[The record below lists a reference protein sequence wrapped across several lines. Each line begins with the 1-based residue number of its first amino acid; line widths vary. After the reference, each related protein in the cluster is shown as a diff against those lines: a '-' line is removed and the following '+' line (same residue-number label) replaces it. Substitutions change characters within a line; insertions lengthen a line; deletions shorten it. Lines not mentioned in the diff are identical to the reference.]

1 MPRMPS
7 WNHGPSWSFN
17 QRSHCLWKHSL
28 HGHDLGVLWQ
38 DSARKLKLKQKY
50 LDHKTFFFFEGLD
63 ITCIKVTRY
72 HISYNACHTVI
83 LMRAHSE
90 AMRNRQ
96 FECTFCLWGFLLWF
110 LLLLFL
116 MGQRQFSY
124 SISLKLQRCLPPQT
138 FSPGPTFSSKRC
150 IFLSPQ
156 KQLLS
161 SASYPCSGSQ
171 NSLNCSRNRLRK
183 RASTQ
188 SSSITG
194 TLGSS
199 EDTDMSSSLGNCPL
213 QFLSLL

>member
-1 MPRMPS
+1 MLCPGCHLEIMVPP
-7 WNHGPSWSFN
+7 GALT
-17 QRSHCLWKHSL
+17 SHCLWKHLL

-50 LDHKTFFFFEGLD
+50 LDHKTFFFEGLD

-83 LMRAHSE
+83 LMRAHFE

-116 MGQRQFSY
+116 MGQRQFSC

-138 FSPGPTFSSKRC
+138 FSSGPTFSSKRC

-156 KQLLS
+156 KRLL
-161 SASYPCSGSQ
+161 
-171 NSLNCSRNRLRK
+171 L
-183 RASTQ
+183 
-188 SSSITG
+188 
-194 TLGSS
+194 
-199 EDTDMSSSLGNCPL
+199 
-213 QFLSLL
+213 LSLLPVLWITEQPQLQQKQAKNEGKHTKLSYNWNSWKQRGHRHE